1 MKGIDSPY
9 ITVYSRYYS
18 LGYDEVETI
27 QEGIDLLES
36 GSNTGLWFPIAVV
49 EVSTKKMVWD
59 KDFFLTT
66 KEENQRLADKLL
78 LQLEGTE

>member
-9 ITVYSRYYS
+9 IMVYSRHYNLDYE
-18 LGYDEVETI
+18 EVETI
-27 QEGIDLLES
+27 QEGIDMLES
-36 GSNTGLWFPIAVV
+36 GSDSGLWFPIAVV

-66 KEENQRLADKLL
+66 KEENQSLVDKLL
-78 LQLEGTE
+78 LQLEN